1 MKNPLSIF
9 SKVFRTTV
17 DVVPLTEAVTLE
29 FCYDHVNE
37 DYLGF
42 NLDELL
48 LLQPDEF
55 QSLGIQE
62 TE

>member
-9 SKVFRTTV
+9 YKVFRTTMETM
-17 DVVPLTEAVTLE
+17 PLTEAVTLE

-37 DYLGF
+37 DCPGF
-42 NLDELL
+42 NQDELL
-48 LLQPDEF
+48 RLQQDEF
-55 QSLGIQE
+55 QPLRIQE

>member
-9 SKVFRTTV
+9 SKVFRTTM
-17 DVVPLTEAVTLE
+17 DIVPLTEAVTLE

-37 DYLGF
+37 DYPGF
-42 NLDELL
+42 NQDEIL
-48 LLQPDEF
+48 LLQLDEF
-55 QSLGIQE
+55 QASRIQE